1 MEQPLNVYGVYHA
14 TTIEKKP
21 WWTFGLGK
29 PRVVPTKDVQAMN
42 THFEKLARKGVTKM
56 GCEYLIGEHEKGY
69 DDTYFLD
76 ISRNANSK
84 GIKLIGLEATPKAE
98 ALKLLHGFMSDIIAN
113 NSRVTSEFL
122 RHKAR
127 TSAQSR
133 GFPKTGSAALN
144 IYYDMVHTL
153 AHYFRYID
161 PHAAQ
166 AIRDISVIERSK
178 DMVTLAKE
186 KGLKHIIVGATHGYD
201 LKLEGH
207 NTIYVNSPL
216 KRFPGYAKSLA
227 KRLVLDPES
236 PYHHLAKKLR
246 KCA

>member
-133 GFPKTGSAALN
+133 GFPKLVQLHLIFT
-144 IYYDMVHTL
+144 MTW
-153 AHYFRYID
+153 F
-161 PHAAQ
+161 
-166 AIRDISVIERSK
+166 IR
-178 DMVTLAKE
+178 L
-186 KGLKHIIVGATHGYD
+186 LIIFATSIHMP
-201 LKLEGH
+201 LKLFE
-207 NTIYVNSPL
+207 I
-216 KRFPGYAKSLA
+216 FQ
-227 KRLVLDPES
+227 
-236 PYHHLAKKLR
+236 
-246 KCA
+246 